1 MGLDT
6 QQSRMSP
13 LEDPRRR
20 EGGPRAARRANVGG
34 QYASSSDDEDDEDAR
49 LAESARASAR
59 LGKKGPGLRTAL
71 RSSRPARVGRSPP
84 RPRWGPLGTVRRVG
98 EEKSAASPGSKAP
111 RDTAAPSPAPPVRR
125 LPLSAPKVESWDS
138 AGRMPSPSEAGD
150 SASHSSTGG
159 DDSADEDVQGS
170 VARMGSPTSSHGSA
184 PEDEGKMMSSTPGT
198 RAVLT
203 GIARDHAPQDEAK
216 AEAAVHVAAAATAC
230 DAWVAEAEEGLA
242 RVQEERLAKAVEAMR
257 QRDAEIRVRLRE
269 QAWEARESYLCEV
282 ERLRE
287 AFARGAEA
295 AFATMGKKV
304 DAAIASA
311 METPPKGGRLDPAL
325 RPPPAVTTP
334 PQSPRSR
341 ARRVNRIQSA
351 PASPGRE
358 ATKGGARKAPTV
370 PSKPYPA
377 SAARSPRGRAPL
389 MPSGSTSAGPTT
401 PATGEKK
408 LRRAARELLESDDD

>member
-1 MGLDT
+1 
-6 QQSRMSP
+6 
-13 LEDPRRR
+13 
-20 EGGPRAARRANVGG
+20 
-34 QYASSSDDEDDEDAR
+34 
-49 LAESARASAR
+49 
-59 LGKKGPGLRTAL
+59 
-71 RSSRPARVGRSPP
+71 
-84 RPRWGPLGTVRRVG
+84 
-98 EEKSAASPGSKAP
+98 
-111 RDTAAPSPAPPVRR
+111 
-125 LPLSAPKVESWDS
+125 
-138 AGRMPSPSEAGD
+138 MPSPSEAGD
-150 SASHSSTGG
+150 SASLSLAGG
-159 DDSADEDVQGS
+159 DDSADEDVQGA
-170 VARMGSPTSSHGSA
+170 VARMRTSPTSSHGSA
-184 PEDEGKMMSSTPGT
+184 PADEGEMMSATPGT
-198 RAVLT
+198 RADLT
-203 GIARDHAPQDEAK
+203 GIARDHSPQDEAK
-216 AEAAVHVAAAATAC
+216 AEAAVHVASAATAC

-257 QRDAEIRVRLRE
+257 QRDAEVRVRLRE
-269 QAWEARESYLCEV
+269 KAWEARESYLSEV

-325 RPPPAVTTP
+325 RPPPAATTP
-334 PQSPRSR
+334 LQSPRSQ
-341 ARRVNRIQSA
+341 ARGVNRIQSA

-358 ATKGGARKAPTV
+358 ATKGGARKAPAV

-401 PATGEKK
+401 LATGEKK